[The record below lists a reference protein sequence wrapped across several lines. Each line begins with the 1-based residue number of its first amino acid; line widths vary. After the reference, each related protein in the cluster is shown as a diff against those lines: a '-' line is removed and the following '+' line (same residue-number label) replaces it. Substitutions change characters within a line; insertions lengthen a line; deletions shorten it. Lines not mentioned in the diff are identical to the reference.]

1 LKKGKTWSR
10 EVALSL
16 MVYLGYM
23 GYIGDTPLVEVLVWP
38 VTMFSM
44 AAFGFKQDVIKDFR
58 KVKGDEL

>member
-1 LKKGKTWSR
+1 M
-10 EVALSL
+10 ALSL

-23 GYIGDTPLVEVLVWP
+23 GYVGDTPLVEVLVWP

-58 KVKGDEL
+58 KVQGDEL